1 MRTCVIGPKIS
12 ATVAGMKKSLFYK
25 IFFSYLVIIS
35 LSFLFLDLFLR
46 EEVEKNL
53 TSQIETEMMS
63 YAKIIDLTPREKIV
77 EQIGEMANISNC
89 RVTLIDA
96 RGKVFADSEKDVTQM
111 ENHSNRPEVQEARL
125 KGSGKS
131 VRSSSSLNIDML
143 YVAVAIRNGEKI
155 NGYVRLARP
164 LHDVQKVIQKMYES
178 ILGASAIAVIVSL
191 LIALFISYRLAEP
204 IRAMERFTEKL
215 RQGEPVGAIL
225 LNTGDETKKLADNI
239 NFLVE
244 ELKDKIRIANEEKS
258 KLMTALTSMT
268 EGVLIINAQGLIEFV
283 SPVLGDMLSVR
294 YEDVFG
300 KTLMEAFRSAEL
312 QKILT
317 EFKRTGENI
326 TREITLDMAEAV
338 ILNVSVSA
346 VHGYPQEDKT
356 MIVFHDVTRL
366 KKLEK
371 VKEDFVANVTH
382 EIRTPLTAIIGYLE
396 TIKNGAIGNIDET
409 KKFVDIILNQA
420 ERLNRLVEDLLTLSH
435 IELKELKFNF
445 ENVSINAAITNV
457 ISLVEAKAKEKKIT
471 IHNNVRENF
480 PMIRADK
487 DKLTQIFVNILDNAV
502 KFTPESGRI
511 TIVAKEADA
520 CAAVSI
526 SDTGI
531 GVPRDELQRL
541 GERFY
546 RVDRSRSRDLGG
558 TGLGLS
564 IVKHLMI
571 AHGGR
576 MEIESELGRGTTV
589 SLLFPLAKK
598 EQNRVPL

>member
-1 MRTCVIGPKIS
+1 
-12 ATVAGMKKSLFYK
+12 MKKNLFYK

-35 LSFLFLDLFLR
+35 LSFLLLDLFLR

-63 YAKIIDLTPREKIV
+63 YAKIIDLSPREKIT

-125 KGSGKS
+125 KGSGIS
-131 VRSSSSLNIDML
+131 VRFSSSLNIDML
-143 YVAVAIRNGEKI
+143 YVAVTIRNGEKI

-225 LNTGDETKKLADNI
+225 LNTADETKKLADNI

-326 TREITLDMAEAV
+326 TREITLDMAEVV

-396 TIKNGAIGNIDET
+396 TIKNGAIVNIDET

-457 ISLVEAKAKEKKIT
+457 ISLVETKAKEKKIT

-511 TIVAKEADA
+511 TIAAKEADA
-520 CAAVSI
+520 YTAVSI

-531 GVPRDELQRL
+531 GVPRDEIQRL

>member
-1 MRTCVIGPKIS
+1 
-12 ATVAGMKKSLFYK
+12 MKKNLFYK

-35 LSFLFLDLFLR
+35 LSFLLLDLFLR

-63 YAKIIDLTPREKIV
+63 YAKIIDLSPREKIT

-131 VRSSSSLNIDML
+131 VRFSSSLNIDML
-143 YVAVAIRNGEKI
+143 YVAVTIRNGEKI

-225 LNTGDETKKLADNI
+225 LNTADETKKLADNI

-396 TIKNGAIGNIDET
+396 TIKNGAIVNIDET

-520 CAAVSI
+520 YTAVSI

-531 GVPRDELQRL
+531 GVPRDEIQRL

-589 SLLFPLAKK
+589 FLLFPLAKK

>member
-1 MRTCVIGPKIS
+1 
-12 ATVAGMKKSLFYK
+12 MKKNLFYK

-35 LSFLFLDLFLR
+35 LSFLLLDLFLR

-63 YAKIIDLTPREKIV
+63 YAKIIDLSPREKV
-77 EQIGEMANISNC
+77 TEQIGEMANISNC

-125 KGSGKS
+125 KGSGIS
-131 VRSSSSLNIDML
+131 VRFSSSLNIDML
-143 YVAVAIRNGEKI
+143 YVAVTIRNGEKI

-225 LNTGDETKKLADNI
+225 LNTADETKKLADNI

-326 TREITLDMAEAV
+326 TREITLDMAEVV

-457 ISLVEAKAKEKKIT
+457 ISLVETKAKEKKIT

-511 TIVAKEADA
+511 TIAAKEADA
-520 CAAVSI
+520 YTAVSI

-531 GVPRDELQRL
+531 GVPRDEIQRL

-589 SLLFPLAKK
+589 FLLFPLAKK

>member
-1 MRTCVIGPKIS
+1 
-12 ATVAGMKKSLFYK
+12 MKKNLFYK

-35 LSFLFLDLFLR
+35 LSFLLLDLFLR

-63 YAKIIDLTPREKIV
+63 YAKIIDLSPREKV
-77 EQIGEMANISNC
+77 TEQIGEMANISNC

-131 VRSSSSLNIDML
+131 VRFSSSLNIDML
-143 YVAVAIRNGEKI
+143 YVAVTIRNGEKI

-225 LNTGDETKKLADNI
+225 LNTADETKKLADNI

-326 TREITLDMAEAV
+326 TREITLDMAEVV

-511 TIVAKEADA
+511 TIAAKEADA
-520 CAAVSI
+520 YTAVSI

-531 GVPRDELQRL
+531 GVPRDEIQRL